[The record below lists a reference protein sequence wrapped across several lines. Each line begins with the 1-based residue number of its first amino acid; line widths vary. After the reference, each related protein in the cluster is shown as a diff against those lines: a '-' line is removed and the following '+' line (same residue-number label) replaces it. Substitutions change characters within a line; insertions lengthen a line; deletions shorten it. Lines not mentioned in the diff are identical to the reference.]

1 MEDRPVYSPPGSPP
15 PLVPKRPTEE
25 PPRARRRRINPLFWI
40 LGASGFLFLVFVF
53 LSGKLILDNQ
63 GRGGGGPAKMLTGK
77 KKVGVI
83 EISGVIMESKKVLK
97 NLEKFS
103 EDQTIKAVVLR
114 LNSPGGAVAP
124 SQEIYE
130 AVKKFSKPLV
140 VSMSSVAASGAYY
153 IAAGSKKVFANPGTI
168 TGSIGVIMQFT
179 NMEKLY
185 EWAKISRYS
194 IKTGKFK
201 DAGADYR
208 SMTPEERA
216 LLQGLIDDT
225 LQQFRTAV
233 GEGRKLTAAEL
244 DGVAD
249 GRIFS
254 GAQAKALKLVDEL
267 GTLQDAIDEAA
278 KLGAIDGKPKVVY
291 PDRVRQGI
299 IDWLTS
305 PDSDDSESS
314 SASGAPT
321 QSALTQLIS
330 NLLSI
335 PTPPVRLQPG
345 VYWLLPWGV

>member
-1 MEDRPVYSPPGSPP
+1 MN
-15 PLVPKRPTEE
+15 PLV
-25 PPRARRRRINPLFWI
+25 WI
-40 LGASGFLFLVFVF
+40 LGVSGALFLVFVF
-53 LSGKLILDNQ
+53 LSGKLILDQ
-63 GRGGGGPAKMLTGK
+63 GGSGGGAASKMIGSR

-83 EISGVIMESKKVLK
+83 ELNGVILESKKVLK
-97 NLEKFS
+97 QLDKFS
-103 EDQTIKAVVLR
+103 EDSSVKAVVLR

-130 AVKKFSKPLV
+130 AVKKYDKPLV

-153 IAAGSKKVFANPGTI
+153 IAAGSKRVFANPGTL

-201 DAGADYR
+201 DAGAEYR
-208 SMTPEERA
+208 SMTAEERA

-225 LQQFRTAV
+225 LVQFKRAV
-233 GEGRKLTAAEL
+233 ADGRKLTAVEVDA
-244 DGVAD
+244 VAD

-267 GTLQDAIDEAA
+267 GTLQDAIEEAA
-278 KLGAIDGKPKVVY
+278 KLGLIDGKPKVVY
-291 PDRVRQGI
+291 PDRGRQGLAE
-299 IDWLTS
+299 WLINQ
-305 PDSDDSESS
+305 DSEDSESQGS
-314 SASGAPT
+314 WGTAL
-321 QSALTQLIS
+321 QSALTQFIYGV
-330 NLLSI
+330 LSI
-335 PTPPVRLQPG
+335 PNPPVRLQPG